1 MFEDV
6 EIQPQSY
13 DVITC
18 FAMFQFI
25 HEPAAFLKKC
35 KYMLRPGG
43 FLIFT
48 SPMAGLQTSCCLRES
63 SPVLP
68 GHMLQLPDPRSFAS
82 LCARTGFSEVS
93 VEATG
98 QLDVQIVKETWE
110 EFPPNLEDPTV
121 EFLYR
126 MIVELHTAE
135 LGRYLQTFLKKANLS
150 GHLWMQARNL

>member
-1 MFEDV
+1 
-6 EIQPQSY
+6 
-13 DVITC
+13 
-18 FAMFQFI
+18 
-25 HEPAAFLKKC
+25 
-35 KYMLRPGG
+35 
-43 FLIFT
+43 
-48 SPMAGLQTSCCLRES
+48 
-63 SPVLP
+63 
-68 GHMLQLPDPRSFAS
+68 MLQLPDPKSFAS

-135 LGRYLQTFLKKANLS
+135 LGRDLQAFWKKANLS